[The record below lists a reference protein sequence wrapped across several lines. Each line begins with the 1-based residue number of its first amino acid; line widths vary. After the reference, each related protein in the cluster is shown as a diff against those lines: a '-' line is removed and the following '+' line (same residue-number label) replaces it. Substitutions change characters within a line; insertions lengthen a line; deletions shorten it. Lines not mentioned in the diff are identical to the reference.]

1 MKSKRLGNNDIHL
14 IITNEEL
21 SQLERLLKESLP
33 EKKVALTS
41 KLETYHPKDP
51 LKDTKVQLVYE
62 PDQTYDCLDGRDVVS
77 HFNNPP
83 IPVYIS
89 NRGIRRLQ
97 NREYCGGAVFDTKLE
112 IRVETYLDKLHA

>member
-21 SQLERLLKESLP
+21 SQLERLT
-33 EKKVALTS
+33 EKRVALTS
-41 KLETYHPKDP
+41 KLETYSQDS
-51 LKDTKVQLVYE
+51 LKGIEVQLVYE